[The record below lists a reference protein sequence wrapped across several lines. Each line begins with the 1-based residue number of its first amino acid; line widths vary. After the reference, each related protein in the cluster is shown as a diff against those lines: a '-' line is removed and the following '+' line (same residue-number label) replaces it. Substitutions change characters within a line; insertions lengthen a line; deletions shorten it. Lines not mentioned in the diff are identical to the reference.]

1 LYLINYIKITYY
13 NLLMDNEDLLKENEM
28 LKNKIKILE
37 YELNNIKQ
45 KLTTY
50 QLNSKKYYENNKE
63 EIIEK
68 VKKYKENYKYT
79 PTQEQKKKWAK
90 TAYLNK
96 KAKMEKEKIENQ
108 NI

>member
-1 LYLINYIKITYY
+1 MNFEELIN
-13 NLLMDNEDLLKENEM
+13 ENAN
-28 LKNKIKILE
+28 LKNKIAMLE
-37 YELNNIKQ
+37 CELNDIKH
-45 KLTTY
+45 KLNTY
-50 QLNSKKYYENNKE
+50 QNNSKKYYENNKE

-68 VKKYKENYKYT
+68 VKKYKEHHKYT

-96 KAKMEKEKIENQ
+96 KAKLEKEKMENQ